1 MNLDFFL
8 LIDNLFNFNQ
18 SATFV
23 NYKFNFLEIQLLK
36 TSNVEYKVVSS
47 A

>member
-1 MNLDFFL
+1 M

-18 SATFV
+18 SVIFV
-23 NYKFNFLEIQLLK
+23 ISKFIFLVVKVPK